1 MSPMTCAP
9 PARISPPR
17 VVRPGVRR
25 VLLGLACI
33 AGLVAPA
40 AAVDPVDLAQDPAEL
55 ART

>member
-1 MSPMTCAP
+1 
-9 PARISPPR
+9 
-17 VVRPGVRR
+17 VRPGVRR